1 MKYLVLVLILTISML
16 FSIDLEEK
24 IKISYDS
31 GYYQRVIDLTERLDN
46 TLQNYDELIM
56 FRGVCFYEVGE
67 YRKSRRILLE
77 LLDKTPYFNQ
87 KDITLYYI
95 ALSELKL
102 LNTTTATNIFVNLLN
117 STNNKLAKN
126 SKEILHAVIKLLL
139 SDDDYLELS
148 DKIVNKEILKE
159 LAAAGNSIKIL
170 VVLPL
175 TGEDKDVGN
184 DILRGIRYAVEKIK
198 LKNGKSVKLDV
209 INSESSIT
217 TMVKKVTERLKSSR
231 YNLIIGELRSNATSA
246 LAGIASVK
254 KIPLV
259 SPTASM
265 RDISSISQNIF
276 QLNTT
281 SYTLS
286 RKMAEYAVDSLN
298 YKTFGI
304 LAPLNSDGKE
314 SVAGFTDVILEKGC
328 GIIGTEWYYDAS
340 NLSKQLLRFRENIC
354 LIDSLDVEKY
364 MSDDSIKTVPVGV
377 IDAFFLPVQNND
389 VQSVL
394 PQMTFYNFKGHF
406 LGTYGWDD
414 NKTLTKLAENAD
426 SLIFIKE
433 SSYNVNNPK
442 YNDFAYKF
450 RNDKKRNPKRM
461 EINGY
466 SVMEMIMNLLNE
478 NSKLSLQRILSTTEE
493 YNAINGKVLFDDKRS
508 NLASDLFTFLR
519 RKGIKKLSFSD
530 KKAENIFAEPERYY
544 NLGYVYSV
552 KHDDSLAV
560 KNFLTSLNKY
570 EDINSKADVGFVP
583 KEIFIDLYEK
593 IADSFYNFY
602 SYRNAVAF
610 YDTLLVDDPENVEIK
625 FQKARSVAKYD
636 KEKALEL
643 FKELSSQPLYYSE
656 SLLET
661 GIIYYSRK
669 DEDGEY
675 IAKDRKK
682 GLILYKRSAELGN
695 ERARKIIEKI
705 ERENNKDEHKEKIID
720 W

>member
-1 MKYLVLVLILTISML
+1 MKYIVLILILTLSTL

-46 TLQNYDELIM
+46 KIQNFEELTM
-56 FRGVCFYEVGE
+56 FRGVCFYEVKE
-67 YRKSRRILLE
+67 YRKSRKTLTELLE
-77 LLDKTPYFNQ
+77 RTPHFDQ

-102 LNTTTATNIFVNLLN
+102 LNTTSATNILVNLLN
-117 STNNKLAKN
+117 STNEALAKN
-126 SKEILHAVIKLLL
+126 SKDILQAVIKRLL
-139 SDDDYLELS
+139 SDDDY
-148 DKIVNKEILKE
+148 NE
-159 LAAAGNSIKIL
+159 LAENIFNKDVLTELAHAGNSIKIL

-184 DILRGIRYAVEKIK
+184 DMLKGIRYAVKKVK
-198 LKNGKSVKLDV
+198 LENNKTVKLDV
-209 INSESSIT
+209 VNSESSIT
-217 TMVKKVTERLKSSR
+217 TMVKKVTERIESSR

-265 RDISSISQNIF
+265 RNISSISSNIF

-314 SVAGFTDVILEKGC
+314 SVAGFTEVILEKGC

-354 LIDSLDVEKY
+354 IIDSLDVEKY

-377 IDAFFLPVQNND
+377 IDAFFLPVQNKD

-394 PQMTFYNFKGHF
+394 PQMAFYNFTGQF

-414 NKTLTKLAENAD
+414 NKTLNKLAENAD

-442 YNDFAYKF
+442 YNDFVYKF
-450 RNDKKRNPKRM
+450 RSDKKRNPNRM

-466 SVMEMIMNLLNE
+466 SVMEMILNLLNNNE
-478 NSKLSLQRILSTTEE
+478 KLSLQRILSSTGE
-493 YNAINGKVLFDDKRS
+493 YNAINGKVKFDDHRS
-508 NLASDLFTFLR
+508 NSASDLFTFLR
-519 RKGIKKLSFSD
+519 RKGIKKLAFSD
-530 KKAENIFAEPERYY
+530 KKTVDVFAEAQRY
-544 NLGYVYSV
+544 
-552 KHDDSLAV
+552 
-560 KNFLTSLNKY
+560 
-570 EDINSKADVGFVP
+570 
-583 KEIFIDLYEK
+583 
-593 IADSFYNFY
+593 
-602 SYRNAVAF
+602 
-610 YDTLLVDDPENVEIK
+610 
-625 FQKARSVAKYD
+625 
-636 KEKALEL
+636 
-643 FKELSSQPLYYSE
+643 
-656 SLLET
+656 
-661 GIIYYSRK
+661 
-669 DEDGEY
+669 
-675 IAKDRKK
+675 
-682 GLILYKRSAELGN
+682 
-695 ERARKIIEKI
+695 
-705 ERENNKDEHKEKIID
+705 
-720 W
+720 